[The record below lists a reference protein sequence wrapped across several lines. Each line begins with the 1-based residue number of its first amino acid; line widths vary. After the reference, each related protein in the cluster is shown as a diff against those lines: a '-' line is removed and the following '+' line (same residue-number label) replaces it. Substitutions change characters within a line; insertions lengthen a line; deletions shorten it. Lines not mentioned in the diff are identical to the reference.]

1 MSELKNQVEFLKDN
15 YDIRVRLSEIIKDEY
30 VLTFSTNQ
38 GGLIVSFVIDEVTT
52 NEADTGTY
60 CTVTLYNKSKLC
72 GTMMLNIVK

>member
-1 MSELKNQVEFLKDN
+1 MNNLQEQVEFIKNNCDV
-15 YDIRVRLSEIIKDEY
+15 RVRLSEIITNEY

-38 GGLIVSFVIDEVTT
+38 GGLIVSFVIDEMTT
-52 NEADTGTY
+52 NEAETGTY